1 MFEAT
6 HQFCRTL
13 PLGLNGG
20 VKTNDKLQIYLF
32 EKFNDYL
39 KADGKPG
46 TAGIFMSGKEAVFVP
61 LTSLGVRPVGSG
73 YMLDRKKSNKTMP
86 HELTHQLTPSS
97 YLLVKE

>member
-1 MFEAT
+1 
-6 HQFCRTL
+6 
-13 PLGLNGG
+13 
-20 VKTNDKLQIYLF
+20 
-32 EKFNDYL
+32 
-39 KADGKPG
+39 
-46 TAGIFMSGKEAVFVP
+46 MSGKEAVFVP